1 MAILVDDDD
10 TNKLVD
16 STNSNINHPNPN
28 DPLQL
33 LLRRCFDSFVYGH
46 CYSYFDTIFH
56 TDHVREKTRQFQQ
69 NVLFLSSF
77 VTPVH
82 LDIHCFAASMSVQPN
97 EGDEHTAT
105 VNTNH
110 DEHVKQL
117 LSNAVS
123 IFQSI
128 DIYYSPYEKLQ
139 RILFLYHE
147 INMALKRA
155 TTSTTKL
162 PSADDI
168 LPTFIYVILLAAAN
182 ENEHQTTTSQL
193 YYNLYY
199 IEQLLSSSSYTKSN
213 DSNTHSSS
221 SGSNNHY
228 LRGEAGYAYT
238 NLYSAYQF
246 ISDFDTTNV
255 ASPFDGTPSSTTT
268 TTTAPT
274 FADTTTPPTPS
285 SLSISKEAWITAIE
299 SYKVKAQERYDGMQ
313 KASAASDALPIDMYE
328 PDLSIGM
335 RTMDLL
341 SDTPSLNA
349 PTPMDIRK
357 ARLRGETIDLN
368 WAIQHQQDQ
377 RQQHQTSLQTPKS
390 VFEQVE
396 ESLPHGF
403 QRNYNFLNVRTVDDL
418 KYNDVE
424 HLLQEYHTLVRTTE
438 TLLSDRARQIT
449 RERKIQQLQKEK
461 ALFEQQQ
468 QQQEEALLW
477 NSSDC

>member
-1 MAILVDDDD
+1 
-10 TNKLVD
+10 
-16 STNSNINHPNPN
+16 
-28 DPLQL
+28 
-33 LLRRCFDSFVYGH
+33 
-46 CYSYFDTIFH
+46 
-56 TDHVREKTRQFQQ
+56 
-69 NVLFLSSF
+69 
-77 VTPVH
+77 
-82 LDIHCFAASMSVQPN
+82 
-97 EGDEHTAT
+97 
-105 VNTNH
+105 
-110 DEHVKQL
+110 
-117 LSNAVS
+117 
-123 IFQSI
+123 
-128 DIYYSPYEKLQ
+128 
-139 RILFLYHE
+139 
-147 INMALKRA
+147 
-155 TTSTTKL
+155 
-162 PSADDI
+162 
-168 LPTFIYVILLAAAN
+168 
-182 ENEHQTTTSQL
+182 
-193 YYNLYY
+193 
-199 IEQLLSSSSYTKSN
+199 
-213 DSNTHSSS
+213 
-221 SGSNNHY
+221 
-228 LRGEAGYAYT
+228 
-238 NLYSAYQF
+238 
-246 ISDFDTTNV
+246 
-255 ASPFDGTPSSTTT
+255 
-268 TTTAPT
+268 
-274 FADTTTPPTPS
+274 
-285 SLSISKEAWITAIE
+285 
-299 SYKVKAQERYDGMQ
+299 MQ